1 MKLIYT
7 TLLTVGLALG
17 ATPNMKAVTE
27 QARGAQQVATEIHT
41 MLKSKAVDMTVVATK
56 VETLHRHAIAM
67 HDEMA
72 SADRS
77 NPEHAKLQDAT
88 TILKTLTEGKMTLAA
103 TATSKDRASLRMTAA
118 NMMSR
123 TSMIMKAAGKIGG

>member
-1 MKLIYT
+1 MDNLHHPT
-7 TLLTVGLALG
+7 DRRLG
-17 ATPNMKAVTE
+17 PE

-41 MLKSKAVDMTVVATK
+41 LLKSKAVAMTEVATK
-56 VETLHRHAIAM
+56 VETLHRHALAM
-67 HDEMA
+67 HDEMV